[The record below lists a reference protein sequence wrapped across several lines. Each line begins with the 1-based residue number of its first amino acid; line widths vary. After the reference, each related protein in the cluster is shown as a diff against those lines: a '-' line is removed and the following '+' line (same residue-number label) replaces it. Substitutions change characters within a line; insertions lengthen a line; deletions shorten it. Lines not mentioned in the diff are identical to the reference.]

1 MWKST
6 KKEFGQDELIKGI
19 KGNDEKVLKWLY
31 QTQYPK
37 LERYVL
43 RNNGNEDQAKDI
55 FQEAFLSLWRRI
67 KEKGFEPKN
76 GTGIS
81 GYLFQI
87 GKNKWL
93 DHLRSFHY
101 QNTSTLS
108 STFDREEIPQENPL
122 EEYSKQVADEFQ
134 LLGKNCRELLTRFYF
149 QNEKLEQ
156 IASFFQWTEATARNN
171 KYRCLQ
177 KLREKLK
184 SIKSKL

>member
-6 KKEFGQDELIKGI
+6 NKKLGQDELIRGI
-19 KGNDEKVLKWLY
+19 KINDDKVLKWLY

-55 FQEAFLSLWRRI
+55 FQEAFLSLWKRI
-67 KEKGFEPKN
+67 REKGFEPTN

-93 DHLRSFHY
+93 DHLRSFHF
-101 QNTSTLS
+101 QHTTNLS
-108 STFDREEIPQENPL
+108 SAFDKEESQQENL
-122 EEYSKQVADEFQ
+122 FEDYSKRVAVEFK
-134 LLGKNCRELLTRFYF
+134 LLGKNCKELLTRFYF
-149 QNEKLEQ
+149 QNENLEE
-156 IASFFQWTEATARNN
+156 IASYFNWTAATTRNN

-184 SIKSKL
+184 EKKSKL